1 MKKRLGTLV
10 GVTCALFV
18 LTSCGSTPQDEF
30 VKYMEGQQ
38 KQTEGTYDFKFAI
51 KELDLASSPETANN
65 PMMGMIATQLKDMSV
80 TGTMKSNTKQ
90 DNAFSM
96 DMKINALGME
106 IPVNMMG
113 SFGKEPKMYMATD
126 IMEYFMTI
134 VSSMSGMDMTAGTD
148 YSKLKGK
155 YMDVY
160 AMDDTMD
167 QAAWA
172 DMVKDL
178 EKAQKN
184 QEKLN
189 KKVIEYMKG
198 LDKKTFTKE
207 KDVISHTFTDKE
219 IVELL
224 KVVSEDSEADMTD
237 IKDAFKEFDKVAIK
251 VDLDTKADK
260 TSMVIDMAPKTAEA
274 EAAGF
279 KSISLL
285 FEGTLKDKKA
295 EIVFPKK
302 EDILTQKQMEE
313 FFPEAPAA
321 GLPTAITDE
330 EFTELKSALEE
341 AKGSIDEATKK
352 ELLATY
358 KDFLTEAQY
367 KEIEALLK

>member
-148 YSKLKGK
+148 YSQLKGK

-167 QAAWA
+167 QATWT
-172 DMVKDL
+172 DMVKDI

-260 TSMVIDMAPKTAEA
+260 TSMTIDMAPKAAAAET
-274 EAAGF
+274 AGF